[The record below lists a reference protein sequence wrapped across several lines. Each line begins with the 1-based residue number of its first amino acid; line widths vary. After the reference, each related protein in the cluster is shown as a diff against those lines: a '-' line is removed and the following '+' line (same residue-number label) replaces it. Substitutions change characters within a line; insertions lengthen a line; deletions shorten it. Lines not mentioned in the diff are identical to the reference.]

1 MTNKVTL
8 AGYFGLLLIPFIA
21 IIFFFGFNSYT
32 GDKNLYIY
40 FSLISNFLFIT
51 LLDHQVPFLIKYLVY
66 YFGWASGLN
75 LVYKYRFYKI
85 VFLRVWVYL
94 ILNLI
99 LLINC

>member
-40 FSLISNFLFIT
+40 FL
-51 LLDHQVPFLIKYLVY
+51 
-66 YFGWASGLN
+66 
-75 LVYKYRFYKI
+75 
-85 VFLRVWVYL
+85 
-94 ILNLI
+94 
-99 LLINC
+99 